1 MKAQDLK
8 QLAILIS
15 EQKHIDNKVLDYIMK
30 KLQLTDLRLF
40 KKYLDQEIIKK
51 KIFVETAT
59 VSQGLQTDLQH
70 LFPDKVIEI
79 TENQSLGAGLKIVD
93 QDNHYDL
100 SVRNRID
107 SIIESLKN

>member
-1 MKAQDLK
+1 MRTQDLK

-30 KLQLTDLRLF
+30 KLQLSDLKLF
-40 KKYLDQEIIKK
+40 KKYLDQEITKK

-59 VSQGLQTDLQH
+59 DSKALQSDLQH
-70 LFPDKVIEI
+70 IFPDKVIEI
-79 TENQSLGAGLKIVD
+79 SKNESLGAGLKIVD

-107 SIIESLKN
+107 QIIENLKN